1 MCIQNEHDLAQHY
14 FSKIDEGL
22 GFTYNVSTNDI
33 YYYVSFNK
41 DDKKLNGDVELKN
54 FKNLFVELKLAS
66 EGWCKFKYRIDKAP
80 SWSGFD
86 FELIV
91 FSERDNVSYVF

>member
-41 DDKKLNGDVELKN
+41 DDKKFNGDVELK
-54 FKNLFVELKLAS
+54 
-66 EGWCKFKYRIDKAP
+66 KF
-80 SWSGFD
+80 
-86 FELIV
+86 
-91 FSERDNVSYVF
+91 

>member
-22 GFTYNVSTNDI
+22 GFTCNVSTNDI

-41 DDKKLNGDVELKN
+41 DDKKFNGDVELK
-54 FKNLFVELKLAS
+54 
-66 EGWCKFKYRIDKAP
+66 KF
-80 SWSGFD
+80 
-86 FELIV
+86 
-91 FSERDNVSYVF
+91 